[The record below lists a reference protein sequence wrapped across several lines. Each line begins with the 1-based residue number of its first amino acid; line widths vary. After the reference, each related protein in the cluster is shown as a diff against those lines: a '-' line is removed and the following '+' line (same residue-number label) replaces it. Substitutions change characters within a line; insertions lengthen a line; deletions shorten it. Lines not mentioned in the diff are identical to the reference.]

1 MSASKESS
9 LSGAASLIKQERVC
23 WVRCVLYA
31 KAVKKMN
38 LELKDKVAVVT
49 GASRGLGRAIAMR
62 LANEGCHLA
71 VCARQE
77 EPLMEAAVAMRALG
91 VEVLALPADLCSPG
105 VPEQIIG
112 RAAGHFGRLNCLV
125 NNVGGNRRGR
135 FEELSDG
142 DWEAIL
148 DLNFKVHL
156 RATRAAI
163 PHMRACG
170 GGAILFIS
178 SIFGREAG
186 GAGLTAYN
194 ATKSALI
201 SAAKIMALELASDNI
216 RVNTLAPGSI
226 RFPGGS
232 WDRRVKSDPEGM
244 KAFVAQNLPI
254 GRFGQAEEI
263 GDVAAFLLS
272 KRASLVTGA
281 CLNVDGGQ
289 SRSLI

>member
-1 MSASKESS
+1 MS
-9 LSGAASLIKQERVC
+9 
-23 WVRCVLYA
+23 YA

-38 LELKDKVAVVT
+38 LELKGKVAVVT

-62 LANEGCHLA
+62 LAREGCHLA

-77 EPLMEAAVAMRALG
+77 QPLSEAAAAMRALD
-91 VEVLALPADLCSPG
+91 VEVLALPADVCSPG
-105 VPEQIIG
+105 APEQIISQ
-112 RAAGHFGRLNCLV
+112 AASHFGCLNCLV

-135 FEELSDG
+135 FEELTDG

-148 DLNFKVHL
+148 DLNFRVHL
-156 RATRAAI
+156 RASRAAV
-163 PHMRACG
+163 PHMRAG
-170 GGAILFIS
+170 GGGSILFVS

-186 GAGLTAYN
+186 GAGLSAYN

-201 SAAKIMALELASDNI
+201 SAAKIMALELAGENI

-232 WDRRVKSDPEGM
+232 WDRRVQSDPEGM
-244 KAFVAQNLPI
+244 KAFVTQNLPI
-254 GRFGQAEEI
+254 GRFGRAEEI

-272 KRASLVTGA
+272 ERASLVTGA